1 MKQIRLILV
10 IALGFILGQSAK
22 ASTVVTEQFQDY
34 ATGRLGASG
43 TGATG
48 IIPGTWATPNT

>member
-10 IALGFILGQSAK
+10 IALGFMLGQSAN

-34 ATGRLGASG
+34 ATGSTRGQWNWCHWHH
-43 TGATG
+43 TGHMGDPKT
-48 IIPGTWATPNT
+48 